1 MAIWL
6 FTLLVGLAVLVWG
19 GGTVINDRWLAWSRK
34 TLKVI
39 AFAGV
44 IIGAFLIYIAITM
57 I

>member
-1 MAIWL
+1 MAQWL
-6 FTLLVGLAVLVWG
+6 FALLVGLAILVWG

-39 AFAGV
+39 ALAGV